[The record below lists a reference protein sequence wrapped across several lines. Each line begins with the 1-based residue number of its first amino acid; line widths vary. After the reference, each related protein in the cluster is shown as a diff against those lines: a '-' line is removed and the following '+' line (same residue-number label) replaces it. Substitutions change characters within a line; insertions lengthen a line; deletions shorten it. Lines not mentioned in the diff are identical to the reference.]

1 MRNNH
6 SRIIMATKRKIT
18 PPVPPKKQPLQ
29 LKTPEPAPS
38 TAEVEEVLSGLD
50 RFDIRILRE
59 LQSDGRLTNAELSE
73 RIGLS
78 PAPCWRRVKR
88 LESEGYISGY
98 HAQLNRHKLGLGVIA
113 FVRLYA
119 DVNTGAVTR
128 ELRQSLVK
136 LPEVMDVHHISG
148 EGSFEITVLATD
160 LESYSRFAMETL
172 INLPHV
178 KDLHTSFSLGEVK
191 ASRELPLSHLSTR

>member
-1 MRNNH
+1 MP
-6 SRIIMATKRKIT
+6 SKRSTIAPSPT
-18 PPVPPKKQPLQ
+18 PPRMR
-29 LKTPEPAPS
+29 LKAQAPEPS
-38 TAEVEEVLSGLD
+38 TAEVDEVRAGLD
-50 RFDIRILRE
+50 RYDIRILHE
-59 LQSDGRLTNAELSE
+59 LQQDGRLTNAELAD

-88 LESEGYISGY
+88 LEQEGYISGY
-98 HAQLNRHKLGLGVIA
+98 HASLNRHMIGLGVIA

-128 ELRQSLVK
+128 ELREALVK
-136 LPEVMDVHHISG
+136 LPEVMNVHHISG

-160 LESYSRFAMETL
+160 LEAYSRFAMETL

-191 ASRELPLSHLSTR
+191 ASRVLPLSHLT

>member
-1 MRNNH
+1 
-6 SRIIMATKRKIT
+6 MATKRKIT
-18 PPVPPKKQPLQ
+18 PPTLPKKQPLQ

-128 ELRQSLVK
+128 ELRQALVK

-191 ASRELPLSHLSTR
+191 ASRELPLGHLSYGR

>member
-1 MRNNH
+1 
-6 SRIIMATKRKIT
+6 MATKRKIKS
-18 PPVPPKKQPLQ
+18 PPLPKKQPMQ
-29 LKTPEPAPS
+29 LKTPEPAPI

-50 RFDIRILRE
+50 RYDIRILHE
-59 LQSDGRLTNAELSE
+59 LQTDGRLTNAELAG

-78 PAPCWRRVKR
+78 PAPSWRRVKR
-88 LESEGYISGY
+88 LEQEGYISGY
-98 HAQLNRHKLGLGVIA
+98 HASLNRHKLGLGVIA

-119 DVNTGAVTR
+119 DSNTGAITR
-128 ELRQSLVK
+128 ELRQALVK
-136 LPEVMDVHHISG
+136 LPEVMNVHHISG

-191 ASRELPLSHLSTR
+191 ASNELPLGHLFVR

>member
-1 MRNNH
+1 MP
-6 SRIIMATKRKIT
+6 TKRKTT
-18 PPVPPKKQPLQ
+18 PPAPTAKKPLQ
-29 LKTPEPAPS
+29 LKTAEAVPGTS
-38 TAEVEEVLSGLD
+38 EVEEVLAGLD
-50 RFDIRILRE
+50 RYDIRILRE
-59 LQSDGRLTNAELSE
+59 LQADGRLSNTELAD

-88 LESEGYISGY
+88 LEQEGYISGY

-128 ELRQSLVK
+128 ELRQALVK

-160 LESYSRFAMETL
+160 LEAYSRFAMETL

-191 ASRELPLSHLSTR
+191 ASRELPLAHLGLR

>member
-1 MRNNH
+1 MP
-6 SRIIMATKRKIT
+6 TKRKTT
-18 PPVPPKKQPLQ
+18 PPAPTAKKPLQ
-29 LKTPEPAPS
+29 LKTAEAVPGTS
-38 TAEVEEVLSGLD
+38 EVEEVLAGLD
-50 RFDIRILRE
+50 RYDIRILRE
-59 LQSDGRLTNAELSE
+59 LQADGRLSNTELAD

-88 LESEGYISGY
+88 LEQEGYISGY

-128 ELRQSLVK
+128 ELRQALVK

-160 LESYSRFAMETL
+160 LEAYLRWR
-172 INLPHV
+172 P
-178 KDLHTSFSLGEVK
+178 
-191 ASRELPLSHLSTR
+191 

>member
-1 MRNNH
+1 MQ
-6 SRIIMATKRKIT
+6 S
-18 PPVPPKKQPLQ
+18 
-29 LKTPEPAPS
+29 S
-38 TAEVEEVLSGLD
+38 TDIDMID
-50 RFDIRILRE
+50 RRILTA
-59 LQSDGRLTNAELSE
+59 LQADARLSSAQLGEQLALSQ
-73 RIGLS
+73 S
-78 PAPCWRRVKR
+78 PTWRRLKR
-88 LESEGYISGY
+88 LEDEGYISGY

-128 ELRQSLVK
+128 ELRQALVK

-191 ASRELPLSHLSTR
+191 ASRQLPLSHLGVR